1 MVLSGGFGGG
11 RLLSF
16 WAFRVDTYLRVGA
29 YLKVGGTQMNMVND
43 FIFLFCFDRN
53 ELIPKLKEYNTFFE
67 GRKAL
72 QLTSKEV
79 RMALENTTNCNII
92 ISSCL

>member
-1 MVLSGGFGGG
+1 MIQLNTK
-11 RLLSF
+11 
-16 WAFRVDTYLRVGA
+16 WAWLYCL
-29 YLKVGGTQMNMVND
+29 Y
-43 FIFLFCFDRN
+43 RN

-79 RMALENTTNCNII
+79 MLNDDTSNNSFVTSMNEITIVSNCAII
-92 ISSCL
+92 LK

>member
-1 MVLSGGFGGG
+1 M
-11 RLLSF
+11 
-16 WAFRVDTYLRVGA
+16 T
-29 YLKVGGTQMNMVND
+29 

-79 RMALENTTNCNII
+79 RMALEI
-92 ISSCL
+92 LQL